1 MSILAPALILLST
14 SFNAPSDSIKTDTL
28 YSVDPIKEKIALRKD
43 EPQKKRVGI
52 FKRFIQS
59 LSDYDTTY
67 VSPNYYMFT
76 AMGQN
81 TNFFQRYR
89 ISATN
94 DRQSQTLSMRPAPTA
109 KIGPYFG
116 WSWIFLGYT
125 FDVARPRQLGKSS
138 EFNLSL
144 YSTVLG
150 CDLYYVKNEG
160 NFRIR
165 KAKGFGDIPSN
176 AYNGTDF
183 SGLDAKTISIS
194 AYYIFNHKHFSY
206 PAAYNQS
213 TVQRKSCGS
222 WMLGAGFSQQT
233 VNFDLDRL
241 PSALRKEAIDQLRFT
256 RLSYK
261 YYYLSYG
268 YAYNWAFARNWL
280 CGVSMMPSIGLRK
293 AQGKKNN
300 TTPPLN
306 DLRNLSFDCIS
317 RAGVVYNN
325 TKWFAGVSFINNL
338 YTYRKKPLGFTNAVS
353 FLNIY
358 AGFFFYPKKLYR

>member
-116 WSWIFLGYT
+116 WSWIFLVT
-125 FDVARPRQLGKSS
+125 PSMLPDHV
-138 EFNLSL
+138 NLESPPNL
-144 YSTVLG
+144 TSAFIVQ
-150 CDLYYVKNEG
+150 
-160 NFRIR
+160 F
-165 KAKGFGDIPSN
+165 
-176 AYNGTDF
+176 
-183 SGLDAKTISIS
+183 LDATSTMSKMKV
-194 AYYIFNHKHFSY
+194 IFVFEKQKDLAIFPQTHT
-206 PAAYNQS
+206 
-213 TVQRKSCGS
+213 TVQTFLAST
-222 WMLGAGFSQQT
+222 Q
-233 VNFDLDRL
+233 RL
-241 PSALRKEAIDQLRFT
+241 FQSVLTTYSIINTSPIPPPTIK
-256 RLSYK
+256 
-261 YYYLSYG
+261 
-268 YAYNWAFARNWL
+268 ARYS
-280 CGVSMMPSIGLRK
+280 VK
-293 AQGKKNN
+293 AAARG
-300 TTPPLN
+300 
-306 DLRNLSFDCIS
+306 C
-317 RAGVVYNN
+317 
-325 TKWFAGVSFINNL
+325 
-338 YTYRKKPLGFTNAVS
+338 
-353 FLNIY
+353 
-358 AGFFFYPKKLYR
+358 